1 MCDSAAYMTTPAPQT
16 AQMLRPMTTIT
27 PDDEVAALEAELD
40 RVRAK
45 LAKARH
51 HKKPYQAMTAEEY
64 RAALDKLGLS
74 IVNSAEHLGV
84 SHRQSQRYANGTSP
98 VADPVA
104 KLLRLAIRIGIT
116 ANDLKAI

>member
-1 MCDSAAYMTTPAPQT
+1 MNKII
-16 AQMLRPMTTIT
+16 LR
-27 PDDEVAALEAELD
+27 DEVAALKAERDLL
-40 RVRAK
+40 RAK

-51 HKKPYQAMTAEEY
+51 HKKPYAEMTAAEY
-64 RAALDKLGLS
+64 RAALNKLGLS
-74 IVNSAEHLGV
+74 IVSSAEHLGL

-104 KLLRLAIRIGIT
+104 KLLRLAIRAGLR

>member
-1 MCDSAAYMTTPAPQT
+1 MNKII
-16 AQMLRPMTTIT
+16 LH
-27 PDDEVAALEAELD
+27 DEVAALEAERDLL
-40 RVRAK
+40 RAQ

-51 HKKPYQAMTAEEY
+51 HKKLYEPMTTVEY
-64 RAALDKLGLS
+64 RAALNKLGLS
-74 IVNSAEHLGV
+74 IVASAEHLGL

-104 KLLRLAIRIGIT
+104 KLLRLAIRIGLS